1 MPGEGA
7 EDGCVTSPSDRL
19 ATWSRWRLE
28 IALTIASLLGLAG
41 FLHELLLTSHPS
53 WIKLVA
59 SGAAIAG
66 VPAILARVS
75 AKLGES

>member
-1 MPGEGA
+1 MTRP
-7 EDGCVTSPSDRL
+7 TDRL

-28 IALTIASLLGLAG
+28 IALSVAAFLGLAG
-41 FLHELLLTSHPS
+41 FLHELLLTDHPS

-66 VPAILARVS
+66 APATLARIS
-75 AKLGES
+75 AKIGEP